1 MSYNPY
7 VELVNHGRVTNH
19 IMTRGEVTITAMN
32 ARQEARNHAVRLN
45 VQLEEAVYDLETQL
59 RDNRN
64 NVDARFDELMTAANN
79 CENLLRENQSEVHN
93 AHKRGVNTVVVLLC
107 LVTCLVTCVG
117 MNFGWVFYMEAVAE
131 QARAEAMAEQAR
143 AATARVAY
151 LKELWL
157 VKAYFQ
163 RDWVMTVAWAEYYH
177 FKAWV
182 S

>member
-1 MSYNPY
+1 MSNNLYD
-7 VELVNHGRVTNH
+7 ELINRRRRM
-19 IMTRGEVTITAMN
+19 MTQGEVTNVFAAIV
-32 ARQEARNHAVRLN
+32 ARQEVRNQMVGLN
-45 VQLEEAVYDLETQL
+45 ENVWDLETKFL
-59 RDNRN
+59 ETEAG
-64 NVDARFDELMTAANN
+64 VDARLDQLTTAANN
-79 CENLLRENQSEVHN
+79 CGHLFRENQREVHN
-93 AHKRGVNTVVVLLC
+93 AHKRVYNTVVVLLC

-177 FKAWV
+177 FKAWF

>member
-1 MSYNPY
+1 MSVRIRPHY
-7 VELVNHGRVTNH
+7 
-19 IMTRGEVTITAMN
+19 MTRGEVTIAAMI
-32 ARQEARNHAVRLN
+32 ARQEIRNQMVGLN
-45 VQLEEAVYDLETQL
+45 ENVYDLETKVL
-59 RDNRN
+59 EIEAG
-64 NVDARFDELMTAANN
+64 VDARLDQLTTAANN
-79 CENLLRENQSEVHN
+79 CGHLFRENQREVYN
-93 AHKRGVNTVVVLLC
+93 AQKRVYNTVVVLLC

-177 FKAWV
+177 FKAWF

>member
-1 MSYNPY
+1 MNRNT
-7 VELVNHGRVTNH
+7 VDETVAGV
-19 IMTRGEVTITAMN
+19 N
-32 ARQEARNHAVRLN
+32 ARLD
-45 VQLEEAVYDLETQL
+45 QLT
-59 RDNRN
+59 
-64 NVDARFDELMTAANN
+64 TAANN
-79 CENLLRENQSEVHN
+79 YENLLRENQVEGHN
-93 AHKRGVNTVVVLLC
+93 AHKRGVKTIVHMLFFLTC
-107 LVTCLVTCVG
+107 IVTCIVF
-117 MNFGWVFYMEAVAE
+117 NFGWVFYMEAVAE

-177 FKAWV
+177 FKAWF